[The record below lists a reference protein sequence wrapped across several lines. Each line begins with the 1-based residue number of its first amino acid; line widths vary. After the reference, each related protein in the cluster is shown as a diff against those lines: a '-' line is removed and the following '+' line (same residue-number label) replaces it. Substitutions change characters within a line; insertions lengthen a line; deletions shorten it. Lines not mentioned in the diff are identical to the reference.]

1 MKNKV
6 KFLLFCAA
14 PMAAYFLAGCA
25 SPPKQDPMAFTKQ
38 ALAATDAG
46 KVKLSGAAE
55 EEAIKRFET
64 FSGDISAAN
73 ITNNFRKVYV
83 EDVYFRDPF
92 KEIHGAPGFEA
103 YLLRDSASVSQY
115 SIDWKDVG
123 KSDGDYY
130 FRWVMGVK
138 LKRDSRK
145 KPPVLTCGISEVR
158 FEADGKVIF
167 EQDNFDA
174 ASFLYERL
182 PILGGEI
189 RFIKKRL

>member
-1 MKNKV
+1 MTEKI
-6 KFLLFCAA
+6 KFLLFYSA
-14 PMAAYFLAGCA
+14 PIIAGLLAGCA
-25 SPPKQDPMAFTKQ
+25 SPPKQDPMVFTAQ

-64 FSGDISAAN
+64 FNGDISAAN
-73 ITNNFRKVYV
+73 ITNNLRKIYIN
-83 EDVYFRDPF
+83 DIYFRDPF
-92 KEIHGAPGFEA
+92 KEIHGIPGLET
-103 YLLRDSASVSQY
+103 YLLRDSASVSEY
-115 SIDWKDVG
+115 SMDWKDVG

-130 FRWVMGVK
+130 FRWVMEVR

-145 KPPVLTCGISEVR
+145 KPPVLACGISEVR
-158 FEADGKVIF
+158 FGADGRVIF
-167 EQDNFDA
+167 EQDYFDA

-182 PILGGEI
+182 PIIGGEI